1 MSLNPLQ
8 QYFRQPKIYLKLPS
22 LGKYNDSSTINGNIE
37 NLPIYGMTGM
47 DKILIKTPDALLNGE
62 STVKIIQS
70 CCPNILNAWEVTT
83 IDIESLLVAI
93 RIATSGSL
101 LEITNKCKHCDAENV
116 YEINVNNFLDH
127 YNKTT
132 FTTDVMIDELTIKLK
147 PLTYKKSTE
156 FSLENFS
163 LQKQISRI
171 LLLDD
176 EKEKNTLSS
185 EIFVKFAAM
194 QNKIVLAN
202 IDYIETPNGV
212 VSEYGYIKEWLD
224 NCDESYISRI
234 REVIAINSNAWSL
247 PSSKVSCTSCGT
259 SNDIEMDL
267 DHANFFGIA

>member
-259 SNDIEMDL
+259 TNDIEMDL

>member
-147 PLTYKKSTE
+147 PLTYK
-156 FSLENFS
+156 
-163 LQKQISRI
+163 IGRAH
-171 LLLDD
+171 
-176 EKEKNTLSS
+176 
-185 EIFVKFAAM
+185 V
-194 QNKIVLAN
+194 
-202 IDYIETPNGV
+202 
-212 VSEYGYIKEWLD
+212 
-224 NCDESYISRI
+224 
-234 REVIAINSNAWSL
+234 
-247 PSSKVSCTSCGT
+247 
-259 SNDIEMDL
+259 
-267 DHANFFGIA
+267 